1 MRDIGVTGVQTCALP
16 ILLAERGLAARGLSR
31 NPEHAADVE
40 ADGGVPVVCDLEHED
55 VGPHVRGA
63 GAVVFAA
70 GAGPGSGPERKRTLD
85 YGGAVACIE
94 AAEALGVARFVMV
107 SS

>member
-16 ILLAERGLAARGLSR
+16 ILLAERGHTARGLIR

-63 GAVVFAA
+63 DAVVFARSEQRRV
-70 GAGPGSGPERKRTLD
+70 GKECRSRWSPFPYTKIVFLSHSTI
-85 YGGAVACIE
+85 Y
-94 AAEALGVARFVMV
+94 
-107 SS
+107 